1 MAFTPQPRGILN
13 NGHTTDKDRE
23 EQICRVTSTEIAF
36 CFIRGK
42 LENINNITCTNRD
55 DFKNT
60 PLWYERGINPF
71 ISNISMVI
79 LPIVGR
85 TFLIV

>member
-13 NGHTTDKDRE
+13 NCHTTDKDRE

-55 DFKNT
+55 DF
-60 PLWYERGINPF
+60 
-71 ISNISMVI
+71 
-79 LPIVGR
+79 
-85 TFLIV
+85 

>member
-1 MAFTPQPRGILN
+1 MAFTPQPREILN

-36 CFIRGK
+36 CFIWEK
-42 LENINNITCTNRD
+42 LENIKNITCTNRD

-60 PLWYERGINPF
+60 L
-71 ISNISMVI
+71 
-79 LPIVGR
+79 L
-85 TFLIV
+85 